1 MPIHRFYF
9 RINRFLNSFALIH
22 QLIAMKQNILLFILI
37 LLISGCSQKEIEP
50 SFSLQE
56 ETGSITLASAANSQ
70 TVISFTSTREWKA
83 STSSEWLLISPT
95 SGEAGTYQM
104 ALTASSKN
112 NSKNSRTA
120 TVNLVSA
127 GLTQSFTVTQS
138 PAEYV
143 ELEQTAYYTEAQGGS
158 LQIKFTTNLSTDE
171 LAIYGTASWL
181 TQPANSRTDQ
191 AYVVNL
197 TVLPNEEE
205 KERTAYLYFCKT
217 NGEEEEI
224 LNSVTIIQEG
234 TETNT
239 STDYSADK
247 TVRILQRATQGNGL
261 PIVLMG
267 DGFLDTDIANGTYD
281 EVMNKAMEN
290 LFTEEPLKS
299 LQSYF
304 NVYYV
309 TAVSRSNKFD
319 GYNTAFQCQMEG
331 GMSTLITGNDEN
343 VIDYIQCVEGIDVSE
358 TLAVVVLNSP
368 LYAGTTYFGYYSENQ
383 VTELAIAYCP
393 IIYNLENDSFR
404 QVLVHEAVGHGFA
417 KLEDEYSYEENGKMP
432 SDEINDVKVLQ
443 SYGWAQNVDFTQDE
457 NTILW
462 LSFLKDSRYSSEGIG
477 IYEGACTYMSGV
489 YRPTEDSMM
498 NTNTCGFNA
507 PSRKAIY
514 DMVMKRGENRET
526 TYEEFADFDSRNVS
540 QVQTLTRTSNAISRP
555 FTRPHFVHKSIN
567 K

>member
-1 MPIHRFYF
+1 
-9 RINRFLNSFALIH
+9 
-22 QLIAMKQNILLFILI
+22 MKQNILLFILI

-56 ETGSITLASAANSQ
+56 ETSSITLASAASSQ
-70 TVISFTSTREWKA
+70 TVIRFTSTREWKA

-197 TVLPNEEE
+197 TVLPNDDD

-217 NGEEEEI
+217 NDEEEEI

-234 TETNT
+234 TDTNT

-267 DGFLDTDIANGTYD
+267 DGFLDTDIVNGTYD

-304 NVYYV
+304 NVYSV
-309 TAVSRSNKFD
+309 MAVSRSNKFD

-358 TLAVVVLNSP
+358 TLTVVVLNSP

-432 SDEINDVKVLQ
+432 SDEINDVKMLQ

-462 LSFLKDSRYSSEGIG
+462 SSFLNDSRYSSEGIG
-477 IYEGACTYMSGV
+477 IYEGACTHMSGV

-514 DMVMKRGENRET
+514 DMVMRRGENRET
-526 TYEEFADFDSRNVS
+526 TYEEFADFDSRNAS

-555 FTRPHFVHKSIN
+555 FTHPHFVHKSIN

>member
-1 MPIHRFYF
+1 
-9 RINRFLNSFALIH
+9 
-22 QLIAMKQNILLFILI
+22 MKQNILLFILI

-56 ETGSITLASAANSQ
+56 ETSSITLASAASSQ
-70 TVISFTSTREWKA
+70 TVIRFTSTREWKA

-197 TVLPNEEE
+197 TVLPNDDD

-217 NGEEEEI
+217 NDEEEEI

-234 TETNT
+234 TDTNT

-267 DGFLDTDIANGTYD
+267 DGFLDTDIVNGTYD

-304 NVYYV
+304 NVYSV
-309 TAVSRSNKFD
+309 MAVSRSNKFD

-358 TLAVVVLNSP
+358 TLTVVVLNSP

-432 SDEINDVKVLQ
+432 SDEINDVKMLQ

-462 LSFLKDSRYSSEGIG
+462 SSFLNDSRYSSEGIG

-514 DMVMKRGENRET
+514 DMVMRRGENRET
-526 TYEEFADFDSRNVS
+526 TYEEFADFDSRNAS

-555 FTRPHFVHKSIN
+555 FTHPHFVHKSIN
-567 K
+567 KQSPKSQEGNK

>member
-1 MPIHRFYF
+1 
-9 RINRFLNSFALIH
+9 
-22 QLIAMKQNILLFILI
+22 MKQNILLFILI

-56 ETGSITLASAANSQ
+56 ETSSITLASAASSQ
-70 TVISFTSTREWKA
+70 TVIRFTSTREWKA

-197 TVLPNEEE
+197 TVLPNDDD

-217 NGEEEEI
+217 NDEEEEI

-234 TETNT
+234 TDTNT

-267 DGFLDTDIANGTYD
+267 DGFLDTDIVNGTYD

-304 NVYYV
+304 NVYSV
-309 TAVSRSNKFD
+309 MAVSRSNKFD

-358 TLAVVVLNSP
+358 TLTVVVLNSP

-432 SDEINDVKVLQ
+432 SDEINDVKMLQ
-443 SYGWAQNVDFTQDE
+443 RYGWAQNVDFTQDE

-462 LSFLKDSRYSSEGIG
+462 SSFLNDSRYSSEGIG

-514 DMVMKRGENRET
+514 DMVMRRGENRET
-526 TYEEFADFDSRNVS
+526 TYEEFADFDSRNAS

-555 FTRPHFVHKSIN
+555 FTHPHFVHKSIN

>member
-1 MPIHRFYF
+1 M
-9 RINRFLNSFALIH
+9 H
-22 QLIAMKQNILLFILI
+22 QKD
-37 LLISGCSQKEIEP
+37 IEP

-56 ETGSITLASAANSQ
+56 ETSSITLASAANSQ

-112 NSKNSRTA
+112 NNKNSRTA

-267 DGFLDTDIANGTYD
+267 DGFLDTNIANGTYD

-304 NVYYV
+304 NVYSV
-309 TAVSRSNKFD
+309 TAVSRSNRFD

-462 LSFLKDSRYSSEGIG
+462 SSFLKDSRYSSEEID

-514 DMVMKRGENRET
+514 DMVMRRGENRET

-540 QVQTLTRTSNAISRP
+540 QIQTLTRTSNAISRP

>member
-1 MPIHRFYF
+1 M
-9 RINRFLNSFALIH
+9 
-22 QLIAMKQNILLFILI
+22 
-37 LLISGCSQKEIEP
+37 
-50 SFSLQE
+50 
-56 ETGSITLASAANSQ
+56 
-70 TVISFTSTREWKA
+70 
-83 STSSEWLLISPT
+83 
-95 SGEAGTYQM
+95 
-104 ALTASSKN
+104 
-112 NSKNSRTA
+112 
-120 TVNLVSA
+120 
-127 GLTQSFTVTQS
+127 
-138 PAEYV
+138 
-143 ELEQTAYYTEAQGGS
+143 ELEQTTYYTEVQGGS
-158 LQIKFTTNLSTDE
+158 LQVKFTTNLSTDE

-197 TVLPNEEE
+197 TVLPNEDK

-217 NGEEEEI
+217 NGEEEEV
-224 LNSVTIIQEG
+224 LNSVTILQEG
-234 TETNT
+234 TSTST

-247 TVRILQRATQGNGL
+247 TVRVLQRATQGSGL

-304 NVYYV
+304 NVYSV

-368 LYAGTTYFGYYSENQ
+368 SYAGTTYFGYYSENQ

-417 KLEDEYSYEENGKMP
+417 KLEDEYSYEENGKIP

-462 LSFLKDSRYSSEGIG
+462 SSFLKDSRYSSEDIG
-477 IYEGACTYMSGV
+477 IYEGGCTYMSGV

-514 DMVMKRGENRET
+514 DMVMRRGENRET

>member
-1 MPIHRFYF
+1 
-9 RINRFLNSFALIH
+9 
-22 QLIAMKQNILLFILI
+22 MKQNILLFILI

-112 NSKNSRTA
+112 NNKNSRTA

-234 TETNT
+234 TDTNT

-267 DGFLDTDIANGTYD
+267 DGFLDTNIANGTYD

-304 NVYYV
+304 NVYSV

-462 LSFLKDSRYSSEGIG
+462 SSFLKDSRYSSEEID

-514 DMVMKRGENRET
+514 DMVMRRGENRET

-540 QVQTLTRTSNAISRP
+540 QVQTLTRSSNAISRP

>member
-1 MPIHRFYF
+1 
-9 RINRFLNSFALIH
+9 
-22 QLIAMKQNILLFILI
+22 MKQNILLFILI
-37 LLISGCSQKEIEP
+37 LLISGCSPKDIEP

-56 ETGSITLASAANSQ
+56 ETSSITLASAANSQ

-112 NSKNSRTA
+112 NNKNSRTA

-158 LQIKFTTNLSTDE
+158 LQVKFTTNLSTDE

-197 TVLPNEEE
+197 TVLPNEDE

-217 NGEEEEI
+217 NGEEEEV
-224 LNSVTIIQEG
+224 LNSVTILQEG
-234 TETNT
+234 TSTST

-267 DGFLDTDIANGTYD
+267 DGFLDTDIVNGTYD

-304 NVYYV
+304 NVYSV
-309 TAVSRSNKFD
+309 TAVSRSNRFD

-417 KLEDEYSYEENGKMP
+417 KLEDEYNYEENGKMP

-462 LSFLKDSRYSSEGIG
+462 SSFLKDSRYSSEGIG

-514 DMVMKRGENRET
+514 DMVMRRGENRET

-540 QVQTLTRTSNAISRP
+540 QVQTLTRSSNAISRP

>member
-1 MPIHRFYF
+1 
-9 RINRFLNSFALIH
+9 
-22 QLIAMKQNILLFILI
+22 MKQNILLFILI
-37 LLISGCSQKEIEP
+37 LLISGCSQKDIEP

-56 ETGSITLASAANSQ
+56 ETSSITLASAANSQ

-112 NSKNSRTA
+112 NNKNSRTA

-217 NGEEEEI
+217 NCEEEEI

-234 TETNT
+234 TDTNT

-514 DMVMKRGENRET
+514 DMVMRRGENRET

-540 QVQTLTRTSNAISRP
+540 QIQTLTRTSNAISRP

>member
-112 NSKNSRTA
+112 NNKNSRTA

-197 TVLPNEEE
+197 TVLPNDDD

-234 TETNT
+234 TDTNT

-267 DGFLDTDIANGTYD
+267 DGFLDTDIVNGTYD

-304 NVYYV
+304 NVYSI
-309 TAVSRSNKFD
+309 TAVSRSNRFD

-432 SDEINDVKVLQ
+432 SDEINDVKMLQ

-462 LSFLKDSRYSSEGIG
+462 SSFLNDSRYSSEGIG

-507 PSRKAIY
+507 SSRKAIY
-514 DMVMKRGENRET
+514 DMVMRRGENRET
-526 TYEEFADFDSRNVS
+526 SYEEFADFDSRNVS

-555 FTRPHFVHKSIN
+555 FTHPHFVHKSIN

>member
-1 MPIHRFYF
+1 
-9 RINRFLNSFALIH
+9 
-22 QLIAMKQNILLFILI
+22 MKQNILLFILI

-112 NSKNSRTA
+112 NNKNSRTA

-205 KERTAYLYFCKT
+205 EERTAYLYFCKT
-217 NGEEEEI
+217 NCEEEEI

-234 TETNT
+234 TDTNT

-304 NVYYV
+304 NVYSV

-462 LSFLKDSRYSSEGIG
+462 LSFLKDSRYSSERIG

-540 QVQTLTRTSNAISRP
+540 QVRTLTRTSNAISRP

>member
-1 MPIHRFYF
+1 
-9 RINRFLNSFALIH
+9 
-22 QLIAMKQNILLFILI
+22 MKQDILLFILI
-37 LLISGCSQKEIEP
+37 LLISGCSQKDIEP

-56 ETGSITLASAANSQ
+56 ETSSITLASAANSQ

-112 NSKNSRTA
+112 NNKNSRTA

-158 LQIKFTTNLSTDE
+158 LQVKFTTNLSTDE

-181 TQPANSRTDQ
+181 TQPVNSRTDQ

-304 NVYYV
+304 NVYSV

-331 GMSTLITGNDEN
+331 GMSTLITGNDKN

-462 LSFLKDSRYSSEGIG
+462 SSFLNDSRYSSEGIG

-514 DMVMKRGENRET
+514 DMVMRRGENRET

-540 QVQTLTRTSNAISRP
+540 QIQTLTRTSNAISRP

>member
-1 MPIHRFYF
+1 
-9 RINRFLNSFALIH
+9 
-22 QLIAMKQNILLFILI
+22 MKQNILLFILI

-56 ETGSITLASAANSQ
+56 ETSSITLASAASSQ
-70 TVISFTSTREWKA
+70 TVIRFTSTREWKA

-197 TVLPNEEE
+197 TVLPNDDD

-217 NGEEEEI
+217 NDEEEEI

-234 TETNT
+234 TDTNT

-267 DGFLDTDIANGTYD
+267 DGFLDTDIVNGTYD

-290 LFTEEPLKS
+290 LFTGEPLKS

-304 NVYYV
+304 NVYSV
-309 TAVSRSNKFD
+309 MAVSRSNKFD

-358 TLAVVVLNSP
+358 TLTVVVLNSP

-432 SDEINDVKVLQ
+432 SDEINDVKMLQ

-462 LSFLKDSRYSSEGIG
+462 SSFLNDSRYSSEGIG

-514 DMVMKRGENRET
+514 DMVMRRGENRET
-526 TYEEFADFDSRNVS
+526 TYEEFADFDSRNAS

-555 FTRPHFVHKSIN
+555 FTHPHFVHKSIN

>member
-1 MPIHRFYF
+1 
-9 RINRFLNSFALIH
+9 
-22 QLIAMKQNILLFILI
+22 MKQDILLFILI
-37 LLISGCSQKEIEP
+37 LLISGCSQKDIEP

-56 ETGSITLASAANSQ
+56 ETSSITLASAANSQ

-112 NSKNSRTA
+112 NNKNSRTA

-197 TVLPNEEE
+197 TVLPNEDE

-267 DGFLDTDIANGTYD
+267 DGFLDTNIANGTYD

-304 NVYYV
+304 NVYSV
-309 TAVSRSNKFD
+309 TAVSRSNRFD

-393 IIYNLENDSFR
+393 IIYDLENDSFR

-432 SDEINDVKVLQ
+432 SDEINDVKMLQ

-462 LSFLKDSRYSSEGIG
+462 SSFLKDSRYSSEEID

-514 DMVMKRGENRET
+514 DMVMRRGENRET

-540 QVQTLTRTSNAISRP
+540 QIQTLTRTSNAISRP

>member
-1 MPIHRFYF
+1 
-9 RINRFLNSFALIH
+9 
-22 QLIAMKQNILLFILI
+22 MKQNILLFILI
-37 LLISGCSQKEIEP
+37 LLISGCSQKDIEP

-56 ETGSITLASAANSQ
+56 ETSSITLASAANSQ

-112 NSKNSRTA
+112 NNKNSRTA

-267 DGFLDTDIANGTYD
+267 DGFLDTNIANGTYD

-304 NVYYV
+304 NVYSV
-309 TAVSRSNKFD
+309 TAVSRSNRFD

-462 LSFLKDSRYSSEGIG
+462 SSFLKDSRYSSEEID

-514 DMVMKRGENRET
+514 DMVMRRGENRET

-540 QVQTLTRTSNAISRP
+540 QVQTLTRSSNAISRP

>member
-1 MPIHRFYF
+1 
-9 RINRFLNSFALIH
+9 
-22 QLIAMKQNILLFILI
+22 MKQDILLFILI
-37 LLISGCSQKEIEP
+37 LLISGCSQKDIEP

-56 ETGSITLASAANSQ
+56 ETSSITLASAANSQ

-112 NSKNSRTA
+112 NNKNSRTA

-234 TETNT
+234 TDTNT

-267 DGFLDTDIANGTYD
+267 DGFLDTDIVNGTYD

-304 NVYYV
+304 NVYSV
-309 TAVSRSNKFD
+309 TAVSRSNRFD

-462 LSFLKDSRYSSEGIG
+462 SSFLNDSRYSSEEID

>member
-1 MPIHRFYF
+1 
-9 RINRFLNSFALIH
+9 
-22 QLIAMKQNILLFILI
+22 MKQNILLFILI

-56 ETGSITLASAANSQ
+56 ETSSITLASAASSQ
-70 TVISFTSTREWKA
+70 TVIRFTSTREWKA

-191 AYVVNL
+191 TYVVNL
-197 TVLPNEEE
+197 TVLPNDDD

-217 NGEEEEI
+217 NDEEEEI

-234 TETNT
+234 TDTNT

-267 DGFLDTDIANGTYD
+267 DGFLDTDIVNGTYD

-304 NVYYV
+304 NVYSV
-309 TAVSRSNKFD
+309 MAVSRSNKFD

-358 TLAVVVLNSP
+358 TLTVVVLNSP

-432 SDEINDVKVLQ
+432 SDEINDVKMLQ

-462 LSFLKDSRYSSEGIG
+462 SSFLNDSRYSSEGIG

-514 DMVMKRGENRET
+514 DMVMRRGENRET
-526 TYEEFADFDSRNVS
+526 TYEEFADFDSRNAS

-555 FTRPHFVHKSIN
+555 FTHPHFVHKSIN

>member
-1 MPIHRFYF
+1 
-9 RINRFLNSFALIH
+9 
-22 QLIAMKQNILLFILI
+22 MKQDILLFILI
-37 LLISGCSQKEIEP
+37 LLISGCSQKDIEP

-56 ETGSITLASAANSQ
+56 ETSSITLASAANSQ

-112 NSKNSRTA
+112 NNKNSRTA

-267 DGFLDTDIANGTYD
+267 DGFLDTNIANGTYD

-304 NVYYV
+304 NVYSV
-309 TAVSRSNKFD
+309 TAVSRSNRFD

-462 LSFLKDSRYSSEGIG
+462 SSFLKDSRYSSEEID

-514 DMVMKRGENRET
+514 DMVMRRGENRET

-540 QVQTLTRTSNAISRP
+540 QIQTLTRTSNAISRP

>member
-1 MPIHRFYF
+1 MHIHHFTD
-9 RINRFLNSFALIH
+9 
-22 QLIAMKQNILLFILI
+22 MKQSILLFLLT
-37 LLISGCSQKEIEP
+37 LLISGCSEKEIDP

-70 TVISFTSTREWKA
+70 TVISFTSTREWEA
-83 STSSEWLLISPT
+83 NTSREWLLISPT
-95 SGEAGTYQM
+95 SGEAGTYQL

-112 NSKNSRTA
+112 DSKDSRTA
-120 TVNLVSA
+120 IVNLVSA
-127 GLTQSFTVTQS
+127 GLTQSLTVTQS
-138 PAEYV
+138 AADYV
-143 ELEQTAYYTEAQGGS
+143 ELERTTYYTEAQGGS
-158 LQIKFTTNLSTDE
+158 LQVKFTTNLSGDK
-171 LAIYGTASWL
+171 LVIYSTANWL
-181 TQPANSRTDQ
+181 TQSADSRTEQ
-191 AYVVNL
+191 GYVVNL
-197 TVLPNEEE
+197 TALPNEDER
-205 KERTAYLYFCKT
+205 ERTANLYFCKT
-217 NGEEEEI
+217 NGLEEEL

-234 TETNT
+234 TNTST
-239 STDYSADK
+239 STDYSADR
-247 TVRILQRATQGNGL
+247 TVRILQRATEGNGL

-267 DGFLDTDIANGTYD
+267 DGFLDTEIEDGTYD

-299 LQSYF
+299 LRNYF
-304 NVYYV
+304 NIYSV
-309 TAVSRSNKFD
+309 TAVSRSNRFE
-319 GYNTAFQCQMEG
+319 GYNTAFGCQMAG

-343 VIDYIQCVEGIDVSE
+343 VIDYIQCIENIDLYE

-368 LYAGTTYFGYYSENQ
+368 SYAGTTYFGYYNENNQ

-393 IIYNLENDSFR
+393 IIYDLENESFR

-417 KLEDEYSYEENGKMP
+417 KLEDEYSYEQNGKI
-432 SDEINDVKVLQ
+432 SSSEISSVKMLQ

-462 LSFLKDSRYSSEGIG
+462 SSFLKDSRYSSEGID
-477 IYEGACTYMSGV
+477 IYEGGCTYMSGV

-514 DMVMKRGENRET
+514 DMVMRRGENRET
-526 TYEEFADFDSRNVS
+526 TYEEFADFDSQNVS
-540 QVQTLTRTSNAISRP
+540 QTQTLTRTSNAISRP

>member
-1 MPIHRFYF
+1 
-9 RINRFLNSFALIH
+9 
-22 QLIAMKQNILLFILI
+22 MKQNILLFILI

-56 ETGSITLASAANSQ
+56 ETSSITLASAASSQ
-70 TVISFTSTREWKA
+70 TVISFTSTQEWKA

-197 TVLPNEEE
+197 TVLPNDDD

-217 NGEEEEI
+217 NDEEEEI

-234 TETNT
+234 TDTNT

-267 DGFLDTDIANGTYD
+267 DGFLDTDIVNGTYD

-304 NVYYV
+304 NVYSV
-309 TAVSRSNKFD
+309 MAVSRSNKFD

-432 SDEINDVKVLQ
+432 SDEINDVKMLQ

-462 LSFLKDSRYSSEGIG
+462 SSFLNDSRYSSEGIG

-514 DMVMKRGENRET
+514 DMVMRRGENRET
-526 TYEEFADFDSRNVS
+526 TYEEFADFDSRNAS

>member
-1 MPIHRFYF
+1 
-9 RINRFLNSFALIH
+9 
-22 QLIAMKQNILLFILI
+22 MKQDILLFILI

-112 NSKNSRTA
+112 NNKNSRTA

-158 LQIKFTTNLSTDE
+158 LQIEFTTNLSTDE
-171 LAIYGTASWL
+171 LAIYGMASWL

-197 TVLPNEEE
+197 TVLPNDDD

-234 TETNT
+234 TDTNT

-304 NVYYV
+304 NVYSV

-462 LSFLKDSRYSSEGIG
+462 SSFLNDSRYSSEGID

-540 QVQTLTRTSNAISRP
+540 QIQTLTRTSNAISRP

>member
-1 MPIHRFYF
+1 MHIHHFTD
-9 RINRFLNSFALIH
+9 
-22 QLIAMKQNILLFILI
+22 MKQSILLFLLT
-37 LLISGCSQKEIEP
+37 LLISGCSEKEIDP

-70 TVISFTSTREWKA
+70 TVISFTSTREWEA
-83 STSSEWLLISPT
+83 NTSREWLLISPT
-95 SGEAGTYQM
+95 SGEAGTYQLAM
-104 ALTASSKN
+104 TASSKN
-112 NSKNSRTA
+112 DSKDSRTA
-120 TVNLVSA
+120 IVNLVSA
-127 GLTQSFTVTQS
+127 GLTQSLTVTQS
-138 PAEYV
+138 AADYV
-143 ELEQTAYYTEAQGGS
+143 ELERTTYYTEAQGGS
-158 LQIKFTTNLSTDE
+158 LQVKFTTNLSGDK
-171 LAIYGTASWL
+171 LVIYSTANWL
-181 TQPANSRTDQ
+181 TQSADSRTEQ
-191 AYVVNL
+191 GYVVNL
-197 TVLPNEEE
+197 TALPNEDER
-205 KERTAYLYFCKT
+205 ERTANLYFCKT
-217 NGEEEEI
+217 NGLEEEL

-234 TETNT
+234 TNTST
-239 STDYSADK
+239 STDYSADR
-247 TVRILQRATQGNGL
+247 TVRILQRATEGNGL

-267 DGFLDTDIANGTYD
+267 DGFLDTEIEDGTYD

-299 LQSYF
+299 LRNYF
-304 NVYYV
+304 NIYSV
-309 TAVSRSNKFD
+309 TAVSRSNRFE
-319 GYNTAFQCQMEG
+319 GYNTAFGCQMAG

-343 VIDYIQCVEGIDVSE
+343 VIDYIQCIENIDLYE

-368 LYAGTTYFGYYSENQ
+368 SYAGTTYFGYYNENNQ

-393 IIYNLENDSFR
+393 IIYDLENESFR

-417 KLEDEYSYEENGKMP
+417 KLEDEYSYEQNGKI
-432 SDEINDVKVLQ
+432 SSSEISSVKMLQ

-462 LSFLKDSRYSSEGIG
+462 SSFLKDSRYTSESIG

-526 TYEEFADFDSRNVS
+526 SYEEFTVFDKQNPSESQTFRRNSASTSSSR
-540 QVQTLTRTSNAISRP
+540 QFA
-555 FTRPHFVHKSIN
+555 RPHFVGKSVHK
-567 K
+567 

>member
-1 MPIHRFYF
+1 
-9 RINRFLNSFALIH
+9 
-22 QLIAMKQNILLFILI
+22 MKQNILLFILI

-112 NSKNSRTA
+112 NNKNSRTA

-267 DGFLDTDIANGTYD
+267 DGFLDTNIANGTYD

-304 NVYYV
+304 NVYSV
-309 TAVSRSNKFD
+309 TAVSRSNRFD

-343 VIDYIQCVEGIDVSE
+343 VIDYIQCVEGIDMSE

-462 LSFLKDSRYSSEGIG
+462 SSFLKDSRYSSEEID

-514 DMVMKRGENRET
+514 DMVMRRGENRET

-540 QVQTLTRTSNAISRP
+540 QIQTLTRTSNAISRP

>member
-1 MPIHRFYF
+1 
-9 RINRFLNSFALIH
+9 
-22 QLIAMKQNILLFILI
+22 MKQDILLFILI

-112 NSKNSRTA
+112 NNKNSRTA

-158 LQIKFTTNLSTDE
+158 LQIEFTTNLSTDE
-171 LAIYGTASWL
+171 LAIYGMASWL

-197 TVLPNEEE
+197 TVLPNDDD

-234 TETNT
+234 TDTNT

-267 DGFLDTDIANGTYD
+267 DGFLDTDIVNGTYD

-304 NVYYV
+304 NVYSV
-309 TAVSRSNKFD
+309 TAVSRSNRFD
-319 GYNTAFQCQMEG
+319 GYNTAFGCQMEG

-368 LYAGTTYFGYYSENQ
+368 SYAGTTYFGYYSENQ

-462 LSFLKDSRYSSEGIG
+462 SSFLKDSRYSSEEID

-514 DMVMKRGENRET
+514 DMVMRRGENRET

-540 QVQTLTRTSNAISRP
+540 LVQTLTRTSNAISRP

>member
-1 MPIHRFYF
+1 
-9 RINRFLNSFALIH
+9 
-22 QLIAMKQNILLFILI
+22 MKQNILLFILI

-112 NSKNSRTA
+112 NNKNSRTA

-234 TETNT
+234 TDTNT

-393 IIYNLENDSFR
+393 IIYNLESDSFR

-432 SDEINDVKVLQ
+432 SDEINDVKMLQ

-462 LSFLKDSRYSSEGIG
+462 SSFLNDSRYSSEGIG

-514 DMVMKRGENRET
+514 DMVMRRGENRET

-540 QVQTLTRTSNAISRP
+540 QVQTLTRSSNAISRP

>member
-1 MPIHRFYF
+1 
-9 RINRFLNSFALIH
+9 
-22 QLIAMKQNILLFILI
+22 MKQDILLFILI
-37 LLISGCSQKEIEP
+37 LLISGCSQKDIEP

-56 ETGSITLASAANSQ
+56 ETSSITLASAANSQ
-70 TVISFTSTREWKA
+70 TVISFTSTQEWKA

-143 ELEQTAYYTEAQGGS
+143 ELEQTTYYTEVQGGS

-181 TQPANSRTDQ
+181 TQPVNSRTDQ

-234 TETNT
+234 TDTNT

-267 DGFLDTDIANGTYD
+267 DGFLDTDIVNGTYD

-304 NVYYV
+304 NVYSV
-309 TAVSRSNKFD
+309 TAVSRSNRFD
-319 GYNTAFQCQMEG
+319 GYNTAFGCQMEG

-462 LSFLKDSRYSSEGIG
+462 SSFLNDSRYSSEEID

-540 QVQTLTRTSNAISRP
+540 QIQTLTRTSNAISRP

>member
-1 MPIHRFYF
+1 
-9 RINRFLNSFALIH
+9 
-22 QLIAMKQNILLFILI
+22 MKQNILLFILI

-56 ETGSITLASAANSQ
+56 ETSSITLASAANSQ

-171 LAIYGTASWL
+171 LAFYGTASWL

-197 TVLPNEEE
+197 TVLPNEDE

-217 NGEEEEI
+217 NGEEEEV
-224 LNSVTIIQEG
+224 LNSVTILQEG
-234 TETNT
+234 TSTST

-304 NVYYV
+304 NVYSV

-432 SDEINDVKVLQ
+432 SEEINNVKVLQ

-462 LSFLKDSRYSSEGIG
+462 SSFLKDSRYSLEGID

-514 DMVMKRGENRET
+514 DMVMRRGENRET

-540 QVQTLTRTSNAISRP
+540 QVQTLTRSSNAISRP

>member
-1 MPIHRFYF
+1 
-9 RINRFLNSFALIH
+9 
-22 QLIAMKQNILLFILI
+22 MKQNILLFILI

-112 NSKNSRTA
+112 NNKNSRTA

-181 TQPANSRTDQ
+181 TQPAKSRTDQ

-267 DGFLDTDIANGTYD
+267 DGFLDTNIANGTYD

-304 NVYYV
+304 NVYSV
-309 TAVSRSNKFD
+309 TAVSRSNRFD

-462 LSFLKDSRYSSEGIG
+462 SSFLNDSRYSSEEID

>member
-1 MPIHRFYF
+1 
-9 RINRFLNSFALIH
+9 
-22 QLIAMKQNILLFILI
+22 MKQNILLFILI

-56 ETGSITLASAANSQ
+56 ETSSITLASAASSQ
-70 TVISFTSTREWKA
+70 TVIRFTSTREWKA

-197 TVLPNEEE
+197 TVLPNDDD

-217 NGEEEEI
+217 NDEEEEI

-234 TETNT
+234 TDTNT

-267 DGFLDTDIANGTYD
+267 DGFLDTDIVNGTYD

-304 NVYYV
+304 NVYSV
-309 TAVSRSNKFD
+309 MAVSRSNKFD

-358 TLAVVVLNSP
+358 TLTVVVLNSP

-432 SDEINDVKVLQ
+432 SDEINDVKMLQ

-462 LSFLKDSRYSSEGIG
+462 SSFLNDSRYSSEGIG

-514 DMVMKRGENRET
+514 DMVMRRGENRET
-526 TYEEFADFDSRNVS
+526 TYEEFADFDSRNAS
-540 QVQTLTRTSNAISRP
+540 QAQTLTRTSNAISRP
-555 FTRPHFVHKSIN
+555 FTHPHFVHKSIN

>member
-1 MPIHRFYF
+1 
-9 RINRFLNSFALIH
+9 
-22 QLIAMKQNILLFILI
+22 MKQNILLFILI
-37 LLISGCSQKEIEP
+37 LLISGCSQKDIEP

-56 ETGSITLASAANSQ
+56 ETSSITLASAANSQ

-112 NSKNSRTA
+112 NNKNSRTA

-158 LQIKFTTNLSTDE
+158 LQIKFTTNLNTDE

-191 AYVVNL
+191 AYMVNL

-234 TETNT
+234 TDTNT

-304 NVYYV
+304 NVYSV

-417 KLEDEYSYEENGKMP
+417 KLEDEYNYEENGKMP

-462 LSFLKDSRYSSEGIG
+462 SSFLKDSRYSSEGIG

>member
-1 MPIHRFYF
+1 
-9 RINRFLNSFALIH
+9 
-22 QLIAMKQNILLFILI
+22 MKQNILLFILI

-56 ETGSITLASAANSQ
+56 ETSSITLASAANSQ

-112 NSKNSRTA
+112 NNKNSRTA

-281 EVMNKAMEN
+281 EAMNKAMEN

-304 NVYYV
+304 NVYSV

-343 VIDYIQCVEGIDVSE
+343 VIDYIQCVEGIDMSE

-462 LSFLKDSRYSSEGIG
+462 SSFLKDSRYSSEEID

-514 DMVMKRGENRET
+514 DMVMRRGENRET

-540 QVQTLTRTSNAISRP
+540 LVQTLTRTSNAISRP